1 MVGVTQYLLMLTRLW
16 KLKKDFLFYLSD
28 AYAWSPYFWCS
39 HQMVLFE
46 MGVFQTS
53 AKEFSVSKTPLG
65 LQLYQTSFQILSDIT
80 FSNSRPK
87 MFCNE
92 VVLSNNAKVT
102 EKHLRRNFLL
112 KSDTG
117 IILWILLIFSEHPF
131 PE

>member
-1 MVGVTQYLLMLTRLW
+1 
-16 KLKKDFLFYLSD
+16 
-28 AYAWSPYFWCS
+28 
-39 HQMVLFE
+39 MVLFE

-80 FSNSRPK
+80 FSNSRPM

-117 IILWILLIFSEHPF
+117 IIL
-131 PE
+131 